1 MLKSLIKNQSSVVVT
16 VDSNWKKYWKQRY
29 GNLTDDLEDL
39 QIENNKVIKIGQP
52 VIESESLDYRYVGLN
67 KFTLEGMKQML
78 VLYDKKKLLKEKWK
92 SSGNDFKNG
101 YMTDILQEMIDE
113 KIEVTPHF
121 TKNEWLE
128 IDTESDYIVAK
139 DLYLNKEF
147 EF

>member
-1 MLKSLIKNQSSVVVT
+1 MDIN
-16 VDSNWKKYWKQRY
+16 
-29 GNLTDDLEDL
+29 NLYASDGVKTIGSPLTFID
-39 QIENNKVIKIGQP
+39 VFTKIGQP

-78 VLYDKKKLLKEKWK
+78 ALYDKKKFLKEKWK